1 MMKRRL
7 CPPGRLVRQ
16 LSLWGCFAL
25 VTVLSF
31 PALGEPALSELVEA
45 LELSDYPPGWQPP
58 PFSGQ
63 TVDGRR
69 ISLADLQGRVV
80 LINFWATWCPPCLHE
95 MPDFQSLHERY
106 ESRGLSV
113 LGINIQED
121 PAKVRRYVE
130 RLGVRYPNLLDPDG
144 EISKAYGIV
153 GTPST
158 FLIGRD
164 GRPVALAVGERKW
177 DGPAAHNLI
186 EALLAENGG
195 DSMTE

>member
-1 MMKRRL
+1 MELLMLNGCGRRL
-7 CPPGRLVRQ
+7 RGLTTV
-16 LSLWGCFAL
+16 G
-25 VTVLSF
+25 TVLLMLAAL
-31 PALGEPALSELVEA
+31 PAAGRPDLAPLLEA
-45 LELSDYPPGWQPP
+45 MRLSDYPEGWHPP
-58 PFSGQ
+58 PIMAHTVEGQ
-63 TVDGRR
+63 S
-69 ISLADLQGRVV
+69 ISLAGLSGRLV
-80 LINFWATWCPPCLHE
+80 LVNFWATWCPPCLHE

-177 DGPAAHNLI
+177 DGPAAHQLI